1 VVVSRRVN
9 SIVGHFL
16 IPRDMTSR
24 NSIVVFFI
32 SLLLAL
38 PVFASPAQAPLVEET
53 IHLKHTKMCLC
64 GDDCDG
70 NLLHLIK
77 PLLSKR
83 GSVEVGCREM
93 RLTITDERQRVET
106 ITKLARCYDNSK
118 LPPKERKKECS

>member
-1 VVVSRRVN
+1 MT
-9 SIVGHFL
+9 
-16 IPRDMTSR
+16 PR
-24 NSIVVFFI
+24 NFIVVFFI

-38 PVFASPAQAPLVEET
+38 PVFSSAGQAPLLEET
-53 IHLKHTKMCLC
+53 IYLKHTKMCLC

-70 NLLHLIK
+70 NLLQLIK

-83 GSVEVGCREM
+83 SSVEVGCREM
-93 RLTITDERQRVET
+93 RLTITDEKQRVEA